1 MKTTFDITA
10 IAMLVWIGI
19 GKILIPLF
27 VPPVLLQPT
36 NEVMRVSAD
45 ASTEVENLRSVVGDL
60 KNSLSDCATAS
71 SVNSECTKLADA
83 QSKLQASQDATASKL
98 QASQDALAKKF
109 DDLKKYVD
117 LLPKSCP
124 PPKIPKELTDKLQT
138 LEHRIEVLEPLDRT
152 RIPTPA
158 RRIPQNKV
166 QSAIEDARASGKS
179 VLFYYTQDD
188 CPFCPQFERG
198 VWETAYVRN
207 SLREDVLFYTINK
220 DHLQPGENFSVPSS
234 VPAVQLLH
242 VFSDGVK
249 NSTIST
255 EFSDR
260 TPERFV
266 ALVRAELERKMR

>member
-19 GKILIPLF
+19 GKILVPLF

-45 ASTEVENLRSVVGDL
+45 ASTEVENLRGVVGDL

-71 SVNSECTKLADA
+71 SVNSEYTKLADT
-83 QSKLQASQDATASKL
+83 QKKLQE
-98 QASQDALAKKF
+98 SQDALAKKF

-124 PPKIPKELTDKLQT
+124 SPKIPKELTDKLQT

-152 RIPTPA
+152 RIPTPT
-158 RRIPQNKV
+158 RRVPQNKV
-166 QSAIEDARASGKS
+166 QSVIEDARASGKS